1 MRDYYKEAYQKT
13 KEEELRN
20 KSLQGANTTRNGKT
34 ITMDIKAYHARLRR
48 VAAISALATGLI
60 ISVANPVV
68 NKLQDDKLVKELS
81 QDFKVECLDQ
91 ATNRVYDANQ
101 HYIDVANYITN
112 DFYDFDIGMY
122 LLEDNTNE
130 YELDQV
136 LQRTYFGSLENYL
149 QSINYSDT
157 KEWGKDMRE
166 RIAQD
171 DEIYQDKIEL
181 SEMITGHRN
190 EQYGLE
196 DRAGLLH

>member
-20 KSLQGANTTRNGKT
+20 KSLQGRATTREQKT
-34 ITMDIKAYHARLRR
+34 ITIDKKAYHARLRA
-48 VAAISALATGLI
+48 VAIITAIATGTIISA
-60 ISVANPVV
+60 ANPVI
-68 NKLQDDKLVKELS
+68 NKLQDDKIVKSLS
-81 QDFKVECLDQ
+81 QDFKTDCLDQ
-91 ATNRVYDANQ
+91 ATDRVYDANQ

-130 YELDQV
+130 YELDEV
-136 LQRTYFGSLENYL
+136 LQRTNFGSLENYL
-149 QSINYSDT
+149 QSINYTNT
-157 KEWGKDMRE
+157 KDWEKDMRK

-181 SEMITGHRN
+181 SEMISGHRN